1 MADNVRIVGNILNV
15 TSFNTRYK
23 SEDLDLISSRTLKNN
38 FGGTG
43 DYIEFYLKDV
53 AGTILS
59 ISYNYL
65 NYKLPSSSFLA
76 PGVENI
82 PNTTGSIQT
91 TDVGIT
97 STLATPT
104 SSLYPII
111 EIDPIKDIQNSG
123 YSSGEF
129 QAKYN
134 LFTNVMSDYINQA
147 LFIKEISRDRT
158 ELRLASTIIPDEDI
172 ESITLSLIDEINNS
186 DYFVDFLLN
195 FGQDRQIV
203 AVNIAL
209 NKNPEGFEV
218 LFKLYEPL
226 PVDIREK
233 QTLWVVREKSF
244 SYNFSIN
251 LDKIVTPAPP
261 PFLRGPNFNIEIENQ
276 GTVATSYQNYS
287 TLITNLQSLQNSSYQ
302 QIQSLLATQ
311 SIDINIDYSNFD
323 NFVFFGSAYQR
334 VNNFYNKVKQI
345 EDYNIYINY
354 NIPYV
359 STTASLQSK
368 INQASASINDIIT
381 KFDGFEYYLYFNSS
395 SLTSSAEYSIT
406 PYPKSGS
413 LLPYTLYSTSSVNA
427 SDWYDYAVESATN
440 YDANNY
446 DNLIYAV
453 PSFVRDDQSN
463 QPFLLFLNMVGH
475 YFDNIWVYLR
485 TITDINLANNN
496 LDYGVSRDL
505 VYQQLKSLGIKLY
518 NSQAGDSVDGYLIG
532 ANTGSVVWD
541 NNFTITGS
549 YLNNIP
555 RKDLVAELYKRI
567 YHNLPLLVKTKGTV
581 TGLNSLMS
589 IFGIPNRDYY
599 TIYSGSNYETF
610 YTPTGSAVTS
620 SILNVKE
627 FGGSL
632 KSNLVDGYNN
642 DKVRIVQNNITG
654 SVLSPYLPLQTF
666 PTASSAFRDDD
677 LHYVDIS
684 FSPQT
689 QIDTY
694 ISEAIASN
702 NPTWSLDDYIG
713 DPGQSY
719 SGSYPDLDAQ
729 RKLYFETGV
738 SGFNPFTASLL
749 DYNGFIRLIEFFDNS
764 LFKMLNDFVPE
775 RTSLST
781 GVTINSPVLERNKVA
796 YSKPT
801 VTTQSVYEA
810 NYDIASISSSYGTF
824 YNALAASNNTMGW
837 YDGEL
842 SGSVVDVN
850 QYFEDNYNPYLGD
863 WDVWNAQHTINEQ
876 INLNT
881 FLHSDWNVLLNNVSK
896 SVNSQYRQKIEYFY
910 GTTSS
915 LTHSAELQDSYLS
928 LRSYNTSRY
937 EGSKVTSLLL
947 NTYTS
952 ASYTGSDGFTIQLG
966 DKSFGKTAVIDRNSI
981 KFAIVRNI
989 PSKNLNFLD
998 KTQISIK
1005 YLVDENSNLL
1015 ELNYRNFNLF
1025 EVQNTFK
1032 SGTPTILSLSDVT
1045 KPSNQRTLDG
1055 TKPIFLGGFRCEPY
1069 LVREGNVPIN
1079 LKFTTAV
1086 LSSSST
1092 LNTKIVKSNNYT
1104 WYRDSAFP
1112 GRNPPP
1118 FTTQTEKWTTKVF
1131 DGANDTIKYILYT
1144 KEFPQGYR
1152 AVGGAQFFSGPPLSN
1167 TSYTTQNFPYIQ
1179 AGTSD
1184 PNNKAYKKEN
1194 YFRGSSFTVDTGANA
1209 QTKIW
1214 STESTYYLID
1224 YKFNNPDN
1232 KTFDSF
1238 EYNQQTGQFKVI
1250 KDSNFTTK
1258 VTLPIHFGASYLGT
1272 GEFIEWKITGF
1283 LQKSLTPD
1291 VESSWWQDS
1300 NKLAVADLTNVVLE
1314 PGTLQGISST
1324 STTSNITVIDNA
1336 IRIRKGSN
1344 LYISETTRRLT
1355 GTLTTT
1361 HTGALSR
1368 GEYIRF
1374 IICFYDTSNTLLTP
1388 PSISYGQLVV
1398 GINCRGTGT
1407 TVSDSVT
1414 VYDTSLFS
1422 TSENIAG
1429 LLAASNFIQEVTGSL
1444 FTTSSQ
1450 SQDLLILSQNLSDWA
1465 SQGNIIQIIDS
1476 GSVLEDLYTPIL
1488 EPINI
1493 EVGDLVRLSSISS
1506 PFPAYYNVKD
1516 ITTIPQTTTTSLN
1529 SITNIQPFIN
1539 VNTLRFMIEVSPNTP
1554 VTSQESVYLSNMKN
1568 LYNSINI
1575 GDSLRIYDFFDFIG
1589 SAVLDGSGNPL
1600 PTLNVT
1606 VTNKSTVNQT
1616 SPISYLAGVIE
1627 FTPGDPNFIEGFYE
1641 GKVDLT
1647 ENKSVIILSSNI
1659 IKDVY
1664 LGDQSFAFFKVRPDE
1679 TSVIINFRKTPGEV
1693 SPTLLLPSDL
1703 QKQILENVGEISNK
1717 IDSSILL
1724 NN

>member
-1 MADNVRIVGNILNV
+1 M
-15 TSFNTRYK
+15 
-23 SEDLDLISSRTLKNN
+23 
-38 FGGTG
+38 
-43 DYIEFYLKDV
+43 
-53 AGTILS
+53 
-59 ISYNYL
+59 
-65 NYKLPSSSFLA
+65 
-76 PGVENI
+76 
-82 PNTTGSIQT
+82 
-91 TDVGIT
+91 
-97 STLATPT
+97 
-104 SSLYPII
+104 
-111 EIDPIKDIQNSG
+111 
-123 YSSGEF
+123 
-129 QAKYN
+129 
-134 LFTNVMSDYINQA
+134 
-147 LFIKEISRDRT
+147 
-158 ELRLASTIIPDEDI
+158 
-172 ESITLSLIDEINNS
+172 
-186 DYFVDFLLN
+186 
-195 FGQDRQIV
+195 
-203 AVNIAL
+203 
-209 NKNPEGFEV
+209 
-218 LFKLYEPL
+218 
-226 PVDIREK
+226 
-233 QTLWVVREKSF
+233 
-244 SYNFSIN
+244 
-251 LDKIVTPAPP
+251 
-261 PFLRGPNFNIEIENQ
+261 
-276 GTVATSYQNYS
+276 TV
-287 TLITNLQSLQNSSYQ
+287 
-302 QIQSLLATQ
+302 
-311 SIDINIDYSNFD
+311 
-323 NFVFFGSAYQR
+323 
-334 VNNFYNKVKQI
+334 
-345 EDYNIYINY
+345 
-354 NIPYV
+354 
-359 STTASLQSK
+359 
-368 INQASASINDIIT
+368 
-381 KFDGFEYYLYFNSS
+381 
-395 SLTSSAEYSIT
+395 
-406 PYPKSGS
+406 
-413 LLPYTLYSTSSVNA
+413 
-427 SDWYDYAVESATN
+427 
-440 YDANNY
+440 
-446 DNLIYAV
+446 
-453 PSFVRDDQSN
+453 
-463 QPFLLFLNMVGH
+463 
-475 YFDNIWVYLR
+475 
-485 TITDINLANNN
+485 
-496 LDYGVSRDL
+496 
-505 VYQQLKSLGIKLY
+505 
-518 NSQAGDSVDGYLIG
+518 
-532 ANTGSVVWD
+532 
-541 NNFTITGS
+541 
-549 YLNNIP
+549 
-555 RKDLVAELYKRI
+555 
-567 YHNLPLLVKTKGTV
+567 
-581 TGLNSLMS
+581 
-589 IFGIPNRDYY
+589 FGIPNRTYY
-599 TIYSGSNYETF
+599 TVGSESF
-610 YTPTGSAVTS
+610 YTPTGSSSTS

-632 KSNLVDGYNN
+632 KSNLIDGYNN
-642 DKVRIVQNNITG
+642 DKVRIVSNNVVSG
-654 SVLSPYLPLQTF
+654 SVLSPLLSLQEY
-666 PTASSAFRDDD
+666 PTASAAFRDDD

-689 QIDTY
+689 QIDTHV
-694 ISEAIASN
+694 SKSIAAT

-713 DPGQSY
+713 DPGQLY

-738 SGFNPFTASLL
+738 PGGLAPFTASLL